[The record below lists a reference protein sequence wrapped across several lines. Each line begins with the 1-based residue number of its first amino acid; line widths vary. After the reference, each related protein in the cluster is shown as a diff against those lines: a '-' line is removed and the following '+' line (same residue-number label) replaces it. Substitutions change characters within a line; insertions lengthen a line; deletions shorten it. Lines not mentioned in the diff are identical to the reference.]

1 MRPRL
6 RSVSTR
12 TSCFPLR
19 LATPVIPYSKQSL
32 DAEDRAA
39 VAAVLEGDWLTQGPA
54 VSDFEEAVAAR
65 CGVPHAVA
73 FSSGTA
79 ALHAAAFAAGVG
91 PGDEIVTS
99 AITFAASANC
109 GAYLGARPRFAD
121 IEADTWNVSA
131 ATLEPAMTPKVKA
144 VIPVHFA
151 GLPAPIEP
159 IRELVGPDVA
169 IIEDAAHA
177 LGGHS
182 GEGEVGSCA
191 HAEMAIFSLHPTKA
205 ITSAEGGV
213 VTTRDPELAERL
225 AVFRHHGMVRD
236 PERFIHP
243 EGAGDEG
250 PWYHEQQHLG
260 FNYRLSDVHAALGHS
275 QLGKLDAHVAARNAI
290 AARYREGLAE
300 IDGLGL
306 PPAAPDGA
314 LHAHHLFAVHLRDGT
329 ARRLALYR
337 RLLESEIRT
346 QVHYIPVY
354 RHPYYRSAFGYG
366 PGLCPE
372 AERYYSGCLS
382 LPCYPDLT
390 PAEQDRVI
398 EVVREA
404 MSDG

>member
-1 MRPRL
+1 M
-6 RSVSTR
+6 
-12 TSCFPLR
+12 
-19 LATPVIPYSKQSL
+19 IPYSKQSL

-54 VSDFEEAVAAR
+54 VSSFEEAIAAR

-79 ALHAAAFAAGVG
+79 ALHGAAFAAGVG
-91 PGDEIVTS
+91 EGDEIVTS

-121 IEADTWNVSA
+121 IEAETWNVSA
-131 ATLEPAMTPKVKA
+131 ATLEPAMTPRTKA

-177 LGGHS
+177 LGGSS

-191 HAEMAIFSLHPTKA
+191 HSDMAIFSLHPTKA
-205 ITSAEGGV
+205 ITSGEGGV

-236 PERFIHP
+236 PERFAHP

-260 FNYRLSDVHAALGHS
+260 FNYRLSDVARGAGPLAAGQARRPRRPPQRRRRPLPRGA
-275 QLGKLDAHVAARNAI
+275 GRDRRAGAA
-290 AARYREGLAE
+290 AAAGRRRPATPTTSSSSTCARARGGGSSSTSGSPRATSAPRSTTSPST
-300 IDGLGL
+300 GT
-306 PPAAPDGA
+306 PTTAAPSATRRASAPRPSATTPAASRSPA
-314 LHAHHLFAVHLRDGT
+314 TRTSPPPTRT
-329 ARRLALYR
+329 A
-337 RLLESEIRT
+337 
-346 QVHYIPVY
+346 
-354 RHPYYRSAFGYG
+354 
-366 PGLCPE
+366 
-372 AERYYSGCLS
+372 
-382 LPCYPDLT
+382 
-390 PAEQDRVI
+390 
-398 EVVREA
+398 
-404 MSDG
+404 

>member
-1 MRPRL
+1 M
-6 RSVSTR
+6 
-12 TSCFPLR
+12 
-19 LATPVIPYSKQSL
+19 IPYSKQSL
-32 DAEDRAA
+32 DADDRAA
-39 VAAVLEGDWLTQGPA
+39 VAAVLGGDWLTQGPA
-54 VSDFEEAVAAR
+54 VREFEEAVADR

-91 PGDEIVTS
+91 PGEEIVTS

-121 IEADTWNVSA
+121 IEAETWNVSA
-131 ATLEPAMTPKVKA
+131 ATLEPAMTAQVKA

-159 IRELVGPDVA
+159 IRDLVGPEVA

-177 LGGHS
+177 LGGNS

-191 HAEMAIFSLHPTKA
+191 HADMAIFSLHPTKA

-213 VTTRDPELAERL
+213 VTTRDPDLAERL

-236 PERFIHP
+236 PARFIHP

-250 PWYHEQQHLG
+250 PWYHEQQYLG

-275 QLGKLDAHVAARNAI
+275 QLGKLDRHVAARNAI
-290 AARYREGLAE
+290 AARYREGLAGIE
-300 IDGLGL
+300 GLDL
-306 PPAAPDGA
+306 PPQPEGGS
-314 LHAHHLFAVHLRDGT
+314 LHAYHLFVVHLAAGT
-329 ARRLALYR
+329 ARRLGLYR
-337 RLLESEIRT
+337 RLLENEIRT

-354 RHPYYRSAFGYG
+354 RHPYYRTAFGYG

-390 PAEQDRVI
+390 TAEQDRVV

-404 MSDG
+404 MNDG

>member
-1 MRPRL
+1 
-6 RSVSTR
+6 
-12 TSCFPLR
+12 
-19 LATPVIPYSKQSL
+19 LAAPVIPYSKQSL

-54 VSDFEEAVAAR
+54 VSGFEEAVAAR

-91 PGDEIVTS
+91 AGDEIVTS

-109 GAYLGARPRFAD
+109 GAYLGTRPRFAD
-121 IEADTWNVSA
+121 IEAGTWNVSA
-131 ATLEPAMTPKVKA
+131 ATLEPVLTPQTKA

-159 IRELVGPDVA
+159 IRELVGPDMA
-169 IIEDAAHA
+169 IIEDAAHT
-177 LGGHS
+177 LGGNS
-182 GEGEVGSCA
+182 AEGEVGSCA
-191 HAEMAIFSLHPTKA
+191 HSEMAIFSLHPTKA
-205 ITSAEGGV
+205 ITSCEGGV
-213 VTTRDPELAERL
+213 VTTKDPALAERL

-236 PERFIHP
+236 PERFVHP

-250 PWYHEQQHLG
+250 PWYHEQQYLG

-275 QLGKLDAHVAARNAI
+275 QLGKLDDHVARRNAV
-290 AARYREGLAE
+290 AARYREGLAG
-300 IDGLGL
+300 IDGLEL
-306 PPAAPDGA
+306 PPQPAGDA
-314 LHAHHLFAVHLRDGT
+314 LHAYHLFVVHLRDGT
-329 ARRLALYR
+329 RRRLELYQ
-337 RLLESEIRT
+337 RLLDADIRT

-354 RHPYYRSAFGYG
+354 RHPYYRSAFGYA

-390 PAEQDRVI
+390 PVDQDRVI
-398 EVVREA
+398 AVVREVMA
-404 MSDG
+404 DD

>member
-1 MRPRL
+1 
-6 RSVSTR
+6 
-12 TSCFPLR
+12 
-19 LATPVIPYSKQSL
+19 VIPYSKQSL

-54 VSDFEEAVAAR
+54 VSGFEEAVAAR

-91 PGDEIVTS
+91 AGDEIVTS

-121 IEADTWNVSA
+121 IEAETWNVSA
-131 ATLEPAMTPKVKA
+131 ATLKPALTPQTKA

-151 GLPAPIEP
+151 GLPVPIEP

-177 LGGHS
+177 LGGNS
-182 GEGEVGSCA
+182 VEGEIGSCA
-191 HAEMAIFSLHPTKA
+191 HSDMAIFSLHPTKA
-205 ITSAEGGV
+205 ITSCEGGV
-213 VTTRDPELAERL
+213 VTTRNPDLAERL

-236 PERFIHP
+236 RERFIHP

-275 QLGKLDAHVAARNAI
+275 QLGKLDDHVSRRNAV
-290 AARYREGLAE
+290 AARYREELAG
-300 IDGLGL
+300 IDGLAL
-306 PPAAPDGA
+306 PPEPTGDA
-314 LHAHHLFAVHLRDGT
+314 LHAYHLFVVHLRDGT
-329 ARRLALYR
+329 RRRLELYERLAAL
-337 RLLESEIRT
+337 SIRT

-372 AERYYSGCLS
+372 AEHYYSGCLS
-382 LPCYPDLT
+382 LPCYPDLA
-390 PAEQDRVI
+390 PADQERVT
-398 EVVREA
+398 EVVRKVMA
-404 MSDG
+404 GG